1 MSDTI
6 KWSFSSDRCFR
17 RCQRQYFLTQI
28 AAYHSAKDPV
38 RREAFLCKQLKTL
51 ELWRGSLIHTGIEK
65 YVVPAWQQRCTVNW
79 DSAIK
84 QTQELAQQQLAFSVA
99 RRYREEGMTKTKAG
113 DRYCALVGHES
124 EVGVSDEEFGTVLT
138 TIETCLRNLSAM
150 SELLGEIQR
159 AEQIWCELPLYIQY
173 DTGRLEVHLDL
184 MFFRSFGQPTIIDWK
199 VSESMGGSDADLQTG
214 LYAWAMCQHPKW
226 RVKEASD
233 CELVEVQ
240 LLSNDVIRHRTD
252 DKTFDCIE
260 NRIYR
265 SLDSIQSLRQRRKFS
280 IADIEEYEFATNAN
294 SCAICSQQMLCRQI
308 AQQQRE
314 GELPTAPVKERK
326 KKTKEKSHVSCLE
339 LF

>member
-17 RCQRQYFLTQI
+17 RCQRQYFLMQI
-28 AAYHSAKDPV
+28 AAYHSAKDRI
-38 RREAFLCKQLKTL
+38 RREAFLCKQVKTL

-65 YVVPAWQQRCTVNW
+65 FVAPAWQQRSTVDW
-79 DSAIK
+79 ESAIE
-84 QTQELAQQQLAFSVA
+84 QTQELARKQLAFSAA
-99 RRYREEGMTKTKAG
+99 RRYREDGMTKTKAG
-113 DRYCALVGHES
+113 DEYCALVGHES
-124 EVGVSDEEFGTVLT
+124 EAGVSTEEFGTVLS
-138 TIETCLRNLSAM
+138 TIESCLRNLSSM
-150 SELLGEIQR
+150 RELLSEIEQ
-159 AEQIWCELPLYIQY
+159 ADQIWCELPLYLQY
-173 DTGRLEVHLDL
+173 DAGRLEVHLDL

-226 RVKEASD
+226 RVEEASD

-252 DKTFDCIE
+252 EKTFDRIE

-265 SLDSIQSLRQRRKFS
+265 SLDSIQSLRQGRKFN
-280 IADIEEYEFATNAN
+280 IADIEDYEFAANAN
-294 SCAICSQQMLCRQI
+294 NCAFCSQQVLCQQI

-326 KKTKEKSHVSCLE
+326 KKAKEKSHESCLE

>member
-38 RREAFLCKQLKTL
+38 RREAFLCKQVKTL

-65 YVVPAWQQRCTVNW
+65 FVAPAWQARHRADWAFAIEQTKDLAKRQLVF
-79 DSAIK
+79 SA
-84 QTQELAQQQLAFSVA
+84 A

-113 DRYCALVGHES
+113 HDYCALVGHELDA
-124 EVGVSDEEFGTVLT
+124 GVSEEEFTTVLS
-138 TIETCLRNLSAM
+138 TIETCLNNLSSM
-150 SELLGEIQR
+150 SELLDQIQQ
-159 AEQIWCELPLYIQY
+159 AEQVWCELPLYIQY
-173 DTGRLEVHLDL
+173 NTARLEVHLDL

-214 LYAWAMCQHPKW
+214 LYAWAMCQHPSW
-226 RVKEASD
+226 RVENASD

-240 LLSNDVIRHRTD
+240 LLSNAVIRHRTD
-252 DKTFDCIE
+252 EKTFDRIE

-265 SLDSIQSLRQRRKFS
+265 SVDAIQSLRQGAKIQPCRYRR
-280 IADIEEYEFATNAN
+280 I
-294 SCAICSQQMLCRQI
+294 
-308 AQQQRE
+308 
-314 GELPTAPVKERK
+314 
-326 KKTKEKSHVSCLE
+326 
-339 LF
+339 